1 MIDWFVGLSDEAF
14 VMKICN
20 FYFIT
25 LLSLITPA
33 FGTFTLTENFDGSEA
48 GATLTSGFRAQIT
61 GWAESN
67 GTGFA
72 DFVGTQ
78 SQGEFTAAGGAGST
92 VGLSEGG
99 FIYNELGARTTDSYL
114 TFSVQNFNRVG
125 GGVAQ
130 SADVELRFYSLPALI
145 PVSQTEVDSQDL
157 EGLANLIGSFNIA
170 QSAVANTVRT
180 TTGFVDLQGIGATDQ
195 IFAYFTAPGDIGY
208 IDNLSFESVPEP
220 STAALALLGM
230 AGLLRR
236 RR

>member
-1 MIDWFVGLSDEAF
+1 MNIR
-14 VMKICN
+14 N
-20 FYFIT
+20 YYFIT

-72 DFVGTQ
+72 DFIGTQ
-78 SQGEFTAAGGAGST
+78 SQADFNAAGGAGST
-92 VGLSEGG
+92 VGLSGGG
-99 FIYNELGARTTDSYL
+99 FIYTELGARTTDSYL
-114 TFSVQNFNRVG
+114 TFSADNFNRLS

-130 SADVELRFYSLPALI
+130 SADVELRFYSLPAAI
-145 PVSQTEVDSQDL
+145 SFTQTEVDSSDIGNVGPFAL
-157 EGLANLIGSFNIA
+157 NLFPINLIGSFNIA
-170 QSAVANTVRT
+170 QSDVANTVRT
-180 TTGFVDLQGIGATDQ
+180 TTGFVDLQGIGATDR
-195 IFAYFTAPGDIGY
+195 IFAYFTTPGGAGY

>member
-1 MIDWFVGLSDEAF
+1 MNIR
-14 VMKICN
+14 N
-20 FYFIT
+20 YYFIT

-72 DFVGTQ
+72 DFIGTQ
-78 SQGEFTAAGGAGST
+78 SQAEFNAAGGAGST
-92 VGLSEGG
+92 VGLSGGG
-99 FIYNELGARTTDSYL
+99 FIYTELGARTTDSYL
-114 TFSVQNFNRVG
+114 TFSVDNFNRLS

-130 SADVELRFYSLPALI
+130 SADVELRFYSLPAAI
-145 PVSQTEVDSQDL
+145 PITQTEVDSVDIGNGGIFAL
-157 EGLANLIGSFNIA
+157 NLIGSFNIA

-195 IFAYFTAPGDIGY
+195 IFAYFTTPGGTGY